1 MYKSLKANTS
11 YTVSARISYPNNLPS
26 VTRNPL
32 WHFDQLYPQSCQ
44 TTFPPPLPVQNRRWS
59 SIRPDFCSVFAWSLS
74 CKKPYPPVFLIG
86 SIEVVHFISSY
97 CWWKTSWITW
107 HVWNP
112 VNKRVFTISIGAG
125 FFPSTV
131 RSCQYLQRKRTKR
144 YTKFFSKLIYPKR
157 CWQGC
162 CENVSLAYPPEDGD
176 WFLRCTECIKNTC
189 CKDLKPWKSDEQMP
203 LVEALHPEHKWC

>member
-44 TTFPPPLPVQNRRWS
+44 TTFPPSLCPFKIAVGVPSVLISAASSLGPFVQ
-59 SIRPDFCSVFAWSLS
+59 
-74 CKKPYPPVFLIG
+74 KPYPPVFLIG

-131 RSCQYLQRKRTKR
+131 RSCQYLQTETYKTLYEVFFQVDIPQKMLAGMLWEC
-144 YTKFFSKLIYPKR
+144 FFSISSRRWGLIFEMYRMYKKHM
-157 CWQGC
+157 
-162 CENVSLAYPPEDGD
+162 L
-176 WFLRCTECIKNTC
+176 
-189 CKDLKPWKSDEQMP
+189 
-203 LVEALHPEHKWC
+203 